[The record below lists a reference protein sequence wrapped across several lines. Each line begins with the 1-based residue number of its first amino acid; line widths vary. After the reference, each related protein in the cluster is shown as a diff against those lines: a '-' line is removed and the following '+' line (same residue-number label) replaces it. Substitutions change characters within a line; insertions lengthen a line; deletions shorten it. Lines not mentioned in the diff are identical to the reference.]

1 MNFFLDKSAHDIRIA
16 IKLFGKLNLNLC
28 RPINVK
34 VDTACLNFILCRCR
48 TGGSPSGSRY
58 TL

>member
-16 IKLFGKLNLNLC
+16 IELWKAELNLC

-58 TL
+58 AL

>member
-16 IKLFGKLNLNLC
+16 IKLWKAELNLC

-34 VDTACLNFILCRCR
+34 VDTACLNFILCRCW

-58 TL
+58 AL